1 MLCGVQVLKP
11 RLRQSARGLRL
22 SMIDAIVHLVL
33 ECLRRARRYTTHPA
47 HAALGEH
54 QGRLTRSQQAKGGF
68 LGEPWWKVGGES
80 QLARRREGA
89 WENRLPGRH
98 PKPRSTWGVL
108 SEGNVARRSWG
119 GSSNERGRPV
129 SAGKD
134 PRGLIVQDKG
144 LSVQHLLSLPVR
156 WDL

>member
-1 MLCGVQVLKP
+1 MQVLKP
-11 RLRQSARGLRL
+11 RPRQSTRGLRL
-22 SMIDAIVHLVL
+22 SMTGAIVHLVL
-33 ECLRRARRYTTHPA
+33 GCLRRARRYAARPA

-54 QGRLTRSQQAKGGF
+54 RGRLTRSQQAEGGF
-68 LGEPWWKVGGES
+68 LGESRWNVGGES

-89 WENRLPGRH
+89 GENRLPGRR
-98 PKPRSTWGVL
+98 PEPRSTWGVL
-108 SEGNVARRSWG
+108 SEGNVARCSWG

-134 PRGLIVQDKG
+134 PHGLIVQDKG